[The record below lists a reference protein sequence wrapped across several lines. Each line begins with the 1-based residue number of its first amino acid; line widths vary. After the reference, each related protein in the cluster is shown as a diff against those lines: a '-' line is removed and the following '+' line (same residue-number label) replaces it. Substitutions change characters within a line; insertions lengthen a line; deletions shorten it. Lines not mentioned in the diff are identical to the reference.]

1 MRPFKDPT
9 AKVSPQAFCDASWA
23 PTGDYS
29 HYGVVVMWEGVP
41 LSWRSSRKTLVALN
55 TAEAELYAAAAGLP
69 LALSMSDTLASMGV
83 ACDVSL
89 WIDNQAALRIA
100 TENLL
105 AYSPFSSEGI
115 GHS

>member
-1 MRPFKDPT
+1 M
-9 AKVSPQAFCDASWA
+9 
-23 PTGDYS
+23 
-29 HYGVVVMWEGVP
+29 
-41 LSWRSSRKTLVALN
+41 VALN

-100 TENLL
+100 TERTSWRTRHFQLRASAIRDYASRGWITLQYVASKDQTTDVLTKHLGVPLL
-105 AYSPFSSEGI
+105 SHAQLLLGLK
-115 GHS
+115 